1 MTFTESRDESAW
13 VRLLG
18 QAEIPVLRHSALEL
32 ARLQEN
38 EDRVVARDISRV
50 LLHDPMFTLRVLR
63 ELQQRPNPGRS
74 HEITTVVHALMML
87 GVAPFFERFRDLP
100 VVETMLAGHPPAM
113 QGLMR
118 VLDRAHHAA
127 LYAQDWAGLRHDVET
142 EEVMVAALLHDLA
155 EMLLWCFAPELALR
169 IAALQQ
175 ADPQLRSGSAQRAV
189 LGFTLA
195 DLQLALAAQWKLP
208 ALLLSLM
215 DDAHADSPRVRNVL
229 LAVNLARHA
238 AGGWDNPALPDDHAA
253 IARHLDLP
261 LAQVVARVQVTA
273 QQALAGR
280 HWYRV
285 EAPTQP

>member
-1 MTFTESRDESAW
+1 MSTTGPRDESAW

-18 QAEIPVLRHSALEL
+18 QAAIPVLRQTVAEL
-32 ARLQEN
+32 ARLREN

-63 ELQQRPNPGRS
+63 ELQQRPNAGRS

-87 GVAPFFERFRDLP
+87 GVAPFFRRFCDLP
-100 VVETMLAGHPPAM
+100 AVETVLAGHPAALA
-113 QGLMR
+113 GLMR

-169 IAALQQ
+169 IGQLQQ
-175 ADPQLRSGSAQRAV
+175 ADPALRSGAAQRAV

-195 DLQLALAAQWKLP
+195 DLQRSLSAQWNLP
-208 ALLLSLM
+208 GLLQSLM
-215 DDAHADSPRVRNVL
+215 DDSHADKPRVRNVL
-229 LAVNLARHA
+229 LAVNLARHS

-253 IARHLDLP
+253 IARHLELP
-261 LAQVVARVQVTA
+261 LAQVIARVRATA
-273 QQALAGR
+273 QQAEASR

-285 EAPTQP
+285 EAPAAP